1 MRLLIDVREGDW
13 ATFYGSYGSALAW
26 DLSRLD
32 SFRQASGPSFS
43 PADEDGSARWR
54 ELREAALGDA
64 FEISVP
70 ASMTVAE
77 CLAHALR
84 EARRAGVAQPEEE
97 AAADAADSPWS
108 DRVLRTWLA
117 DPVTDERYE
126 DGLPLERTGLADG
139 DLVVLCVERTA
150 QGCYSMAPA
159 PNPAVLLE
167 RLQLA
172 MNGSAPDGGPRL
184 WGVLLYTTA
193 DVELATYVRTHF
205 EDLNALSGP
214 STRVFVVERQARWAE
229 ARAYWRGRLE
239 PELYQVLSS
248 MRWLRWQP
256 YEPQGA
262 YPIADRLGLD
272 PELLPCLVFFDGR
285 PEQPWGGRRIVFPV
299 EETTPRYFRTLF
311 GRVARALGTLPAQD
325 EARRPGRPYGPLEL
339 LEGRAE
345 TEGESEAVLGA
356 LLNSA
361 RGLDDAAFAAVAAAE
376 QSIRAALRP
385 APAPSTDYH
394 LDNCRVILTSG
405 ASVTENFYFQGQ
417 NTTFIN
423 RPVDTVVQDFQ
434 NQYGET
440 LGREELRRLLV
451 LTLSSTDL
459 ADADRDEAARAVHD
473 LARLADAPAPDAS
486 AFRLRA
492 ERLREMLAGA
502 ADIAQPALAII
513 ASVVATVTG

>member
-1 MRLLIDVREGDW
+1 MRLLVHVCEGDLVE
-13 ATFYGSYGSALAW
+13 FYGAYGSRFAW
-26 DLSRLD
+26 TQRAMD
-32 SFRQASGPSFS
+32 SFRGAFDPFLS
-43 PADEDGSARWR
+43 PADGDSSARWR
-54 ELREAALGDA
+54 ELHDSELGDA

-77 CLAHALR
+77 CLALALR
-84 EARRAGVAQPEEE
+84 EARRTGAAQPDEEP
-97 AAADAADSPWS
+97 AAPAEGFPWH

-117 DPVTDERYE
+117 DPVTDEEYE
-126 DGLPLERTGLADG
+126 PGLSLERTGLADG
-139 DLVVLCVERTA
+139 DLIVLCIERTA
-150 QGCYSMAPA
+150 QGAYCLAPA

-193 DVELATYVRTHF
+193 DGELATYVRTHF
-205 EDLNALSGP
+205 EDLDALSGP

-239 PELYQVLSS
+239 PELYRVLSS

-262 YPIADRLGLD
+262 YAIADRLGVA

-299 EETTPRYFRTLF
+299 EQATPQYFRTLF
-311 GRVARALGTLPAQD
+311 GRVARVLGTLPAQD
-325 EARRPGRPYGPLEL
+325 GARRPGEEFGPLDL
-339 LEGRAE
+339 LDLRADIE
-345 TEGESEAVLGA
+345 NDSEAVLGS

-361 RGLDDAAFAAVAAAE
+361 RGLDDAAFATVAAAE
-376 QSIRAALRP
+376 HSIRAALRP

-394 LDNCRVILTSG
+394 LDNCRVVLTSG
-405 ASVTENFYFQGQ
+405 SFMTENFYFQGQ

-423 RPVDTVVQDFQ
+423 RPVHTVVRDFQ
-434 NQYGET
+434 NQYGEAP
-440 LGREELRRLLV
+440 GHEELRQLLQ
-451 LTLSSTDL
+451 LTLSSADL
-459 ADADRDEAARAVHD
+459 ADSDRDEAARTVHD
-473 LARLADAPAPDAS
+473 LARLADDPASDAS

-513 ASVVATVTG
+513 ASVVAAVTG